1 MRKHVRIGL
10 ACFVASTLL
19 ALGPAATSAADIK
32 ERSLKV
38 GFVQAKDHPQG
49 LALEKF
55 AQAVSK
61 NTEGKIKIRIFGD
74 GSLGGDAAVISS
86 LQGGTVEMTLVA
98 TGLLTGHVKDFGIF
112 DLPFLFDDYKEADAV
127 LDGAIGK
134 KLLEKLPEK
143 GLVGLTFWDHGFRNL
158 TNSRRPIAKA
168 EDIAGLKIRVLQL
181 PIHIDMFNSLGANAV
196 PMPFP
201 EVYTALET
209 KAIDGQENTFSS
221 IEASKFNE
229 VQKYVSKTNH
239 VYQPLILL
247 FSKKIWDQLSGD
259 ERKVLLDAAAEV
271 QPEVRSLSRE
281 ANVKSLENLK
291 AGGMVVTDVPPR
303 RGRTDAREIKTSDEQ
318 TLERPWG
325 GFGQRDA
332 VRDREGA
339 RSQIKNRDL
348 VSRGVGHPTPRRAS
362 GGLRQRQ
369 VGGLR
374 QNRNH
379 HGSEP

>member
-38 GFVQAKDHPQG
+38 AFVQTKDHPQG

-86 LQGGTVEMTLVA
+86 LQGGTIEMTLVA

-291 AGGMVVTDVPPR
+291 AGGMVVTDVPPDAVAQMR
-303 RGRTDAREIKTSDEQ
+303 EKLKPVTNKHSKDLGEALVNEMQSEIEKVRGRK
-318 TLERPWG
+318 
-325 GFGQRDA
+325 
-332 VRDREGA
+332 
-339 RSQIKNRDL
+339 
-348 VSRGVGHPTPRRAS
+348 
-362 GGLRQRQ
+362 
-369 VGGLR
+369 
-374 QNRNH
+374 
-379 HGSEP
+379 